1 MEKVP
6 EWFENFVKKVKESP
20 SIVVNGEERSIKAKA
35 SLQKNKKISHDELI
49 KSLKEELKVLESKV
63 KKSKKG
69 K

>member
-6 EWFENFVKKVKESP
+6 EWFEKFVKKVKESP
-20 SIVVNGEERSIKAKA
+20 AIVVNGKETEIKTKA
-35 SLQKNKKISHDELI
+35 SLKNKKISHNELI

-63 KKSKKG
+63 KKKKE

>member
-35 SLQKNKKISHDELI
+35 SLKNKKISHDELI

>member
-35 SLQKNKKISHDELI
+35 SLKHNKISHDELI

-63 KKSKKG
+63 KKDKKR